1 MNATSHFS
9 ANFIFCLAVLVSL
22 ANSQNAGAKE
32 LASATPAAA
41 AASSAATKK
50 TPTLALNVGGHAVKA
65 EIAAD
70 DATRQ
75 QGLMYRKQLPKN
87 DGMLFIF
94 PELGYHAMWMKDCF
108 IPISVAYLDEAGKII
123 SIHEMEPQTENP
135 HRALGPARYA
145 LEMNGGWF
153 TAHKIKA
160 GDSIKGIEKA
170 PKPS

>member
-9 ANFIFCLAVLVSL
+9 ANFFFCLAMLVSL
-22 ANSQNAGAKE
+22 ENAQNAGAKE
-32 LASATPAAA
+32 LASPAAA

-50 TPTLALNVGGHAVKA
+50 PPALALNVGGHAVKA

-87 DGMLFIF
+87 DGMLFVF
-94 PELGYHAMWMKDCF
+94 PELGYHAMWMKNCF
-108 IPISVAYLDEAGKII
+108 IPISVAYTDETGKII
-123 SIHEMEPQTENP
+123 SIHEMEPQTETA
-135 HRALGPARYA
+135 HQALGPARYA